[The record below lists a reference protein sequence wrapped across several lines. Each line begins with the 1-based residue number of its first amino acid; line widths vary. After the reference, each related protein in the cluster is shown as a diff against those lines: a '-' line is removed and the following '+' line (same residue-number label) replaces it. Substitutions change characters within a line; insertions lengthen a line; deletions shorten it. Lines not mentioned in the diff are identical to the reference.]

1 MSSFFAPCFFKTPVF
16 SGFSSHGFR
25 QKRRRKAGPGPERK
39 TEARLLALRLKLR
52 CGPNSARRKQSHSN
66 TTNLQHVILES
77 CVLAGP
83 HRPPKKKKK
92 HLIKKEKKRKTLK
105 AAGAVEAMPKWWIAP
120 SKRKLHILT
129 AYFCRLSP

>member
-92 HLIKKEKKRKTLK
+92 HLIKKEKKRK
-105 AAGAVEAMPKWWIAP
+105 E
-120 SKRKLHILT
+120 KRSRQREQWKR
-129 AYFCRLSP
+129 CRSGGSHLQRENYIF